1 MICNQLFFRILIFIM
16 SINIMNSELRTNKS
30 HAETAKKSL
39 KITKIRF
46 SLRRVLTK
54 EGYPKNKNFKCMFLV
69 NFISFLGSVHILSGP
84 GVAGFTSATRRENY
98 HDTP

>member
-54 EGYPKNKNFKCMFLV
+54 EGYPKNKNFKWMFLV
-69 NFISFLGSVHILSGP
+69 NFILLISIL
-84 GVAGFTSATRRENY
+84 Y
-98 HDTP
+98 